1 VNLHVES
8 FIHKIG
14 YPQDPATYR
23 YSPSDNQR
31 RHGIEISV
39 PAIFTEAMIAKSWN
53 LPCAQHQTMEKENVV
68 YVYIYIHTHNGVLF
82 IQKEQIVFPARE
94 KET

>member
-1 VNLHVES
+1 
-8 FIHKIG
+8 
-14 YPQDPATYR
+14 
-23 YSPSDNQR
+23 
-31 RHGIEISV
+31 
-39 PAIFTEAMIAKSWN
+39 
-53 LPCAQHQTMEKENVV
+53 MEKENVV